1 MQASGLL
8 HDVCSLQA
16 SGLLHDA
23 VVRPTR
29 SLCSL
34 QASGL
39 LHDAVV
45 RPALVTVR
53 MPVIL
58 HFKLMIEK

>member
-8 HDVCSLQA
+8 HDV
-16 SGLLHDA
+16 
-23 VVRPTR
+23 
-29 SLCSL
+29 CSL